1 MENTNYYKLVFS
13 CKAEHP
19 GMRVFLVTWQR
30 WQSYHSIG
38 HSWKPYDACKVHSST
53 FYRTGV
59 IANWLSVRLHIAGIQ
74 NFMFFAAVT
83 LTVTFL
89 YELADRRHPL
99 KMYLWAENALF
110 TSRLSKIIVL
120 HTYRHTD
127 IQTHRHTDTQTYRH
141 VLPKLLPRHFVG
153 GRNCGRTLWK
163 IVLTHFSYWEITM

>member
-127 IQTHRHTDTQTYRH
+127 IQTCATKTITTPLRGWQ
-141 VLPKLLPRHFVG
+141 KLWL
-153 GRNCGRTLWK
+153 
-163 IVLTHFSYWEITM
+163 YTMKDCT